1 MARSRPLRPRPG
13 RAAALALLLLLGG
26 CAGGGGESGGDTGT
40 RVRAVLDARG
50 DAVRDGDRADW
61 LATAAPGSARERAGT
76 VFTNLDALR
85 PTAWAYRVTS
95 VRPEG
100 DRAAVRATLSY
111 RVEGYDSAPVTVR
124 RALTLR
130 RVSGR
135 WYVSAD
141 KPAPGAP
148 QQLWEQGRMTAVRG
162 ADSLVLGV
170 GQPRAK
176 LADVAG
182 LADDAVP
189 AVRRV
194 WPERWAGRLIVL
206 LPASLDRMAA
216 LLGEKPADYRGIAAV
231 TTGELGS
238 AAHVPADRVT
248 VNPEA
253 YEELGAFGKRF
264 VLIHEATHVATRSAT
279 TAATPLW
286 LSEGFADW
294 SGYHGSGRT
303 PRQVAPE
310 LAEAVREGEAPDTLP
325 TDADFAFSG
334 DPGRLARA
342 YEGGWL
348 TCRMIAEQ
356 WGEPKL
362 RDFYR
367 AVGEHEGRDG
377 AVAAAARKVLGV
389 DEAELVGR
397 WRGYVREQLA

>member
-1 MARSRPLRPRPG
+1 MARSRPSRPRSG
-13 RAAALALLLLLGG
+13 RAAALVLLLLLGG
-26 CAGGGGESGGDTGT
+26 CADVGGEGGGTGA

-50 DAVRDGDRADW
+50 GAVRAQDRAAW
-61 LATAAPGSARERAGT
+61 LATTAPGAARERAGT
-76 VFTNLDALR
+76 VFANLDALR
-85 PTAWAYRVTS
+85 PSAWSYRVTS

-111 RVEGYDSAPVTVR
+111 RVQGYDSAPVTVA

-130 RVSGR
+130 RLSGR

-141 KPAPGAP
+141 KPAPGAS
-148 QQLWEQGRMTAVRG
+148 QQLWEQGRMTVVRG

-170 GQPRAK
+170 GQSRGK
-176 LADVAG
+176 LADVAA

-216 LLGEKPADYRGIAAV
+216 LLGQKPADYRGIAAV

-253 YEELGAFGKRF
+253 YEELGPFGKRF

-279 TAATPLW
+279 TAGTPLW

-294 SGYHGSGRT
+294 TGYHGSGRT

-310 LAEAVREGEAPDTLP
+310 LAEAVREGEAPTALP
-325 TDADFAFSG
+325 TDADFAFAG
-334 DPGRLARA
+334 DPDELARA

-348 TCRMIAEQ
+348 ACRMIAER

-367 AVGEHEGRDG
+367 VVGEHEGREG
-377 AVAAAARKVLGV
+377 AVAAAARRVLGV
-389 DEAELVGR
+389 SEGELVGR

>member
-1 MARSRPLRPRPG
+1 MLVA
-13 RAAALALLLLLGG
+13 LLLLGG
-26 CAGGGGESGGDTGT
+26 CGGGGDGGRDDTGT

-50 DAVRDGDRADW
+50 EAVRARDRADW
-61 LATAAPGSARERAGT
+61 LASTAPGTARGRAGA
-76 VFTNLDALR
+76 VFANLDALR
-85 PTAWAYRVTS
+85 PSAWSYRVTS
-95 VRPEG
+95 LTPRG

-111 RVEGYDSAPVTVR
+111 RLKGYDSASVTAR

-141 KPAPGAP
+141 EPAPGAP
-148 QQLWEQGRMTAVRG
+148 QQLWEQGRMTVVRG

-170 GQPRAK
+170 GQPRAT

-194 WPERWAGRLIVL
+194 WPDRWPGRLIVL

-238 AAHVPADRVT
+238 TAHVPADRVT

-279 TAATPLW
+279 TARTPLW

-294 SGYHGSGRT
+294 TGYHGSGRT

-310 LAEAVREGEAPDTLP
+310 LAEEVRAGAAPDTLP
-325 TDADFAFSG
+325 TDTDFAFSE
-334 DPGRLARA
+334 DPDRLARA

-348 TCRMIAEQ
+348 ACRMIAEQ

-362 RDFYR
+362 RAFYR
-367 AVGEHEGRDG
+367 AVGEHEGG
-377 AVAAAARKVLGV
+377 GSAVAAAATKVLGV
-389 DEAELVGR
+389 NEAELTGR